1 MKNRFKKILVGFD
14 NSPSAKSAIEKAV
27 NISERFESQIEAVY
41 VVKDSKDSRKEEVAQ
56 FIQELKTRRNVL
68 IELVERHGR
77 VYKEISALEREIGAD
92 LIVVGTHGKDGWQ
105 PFWIGSNAFRI
116 VSASNCPVIT
126 IQEDTL
132 QTGGFSDILVPI
144 DDSTETRQKM
154 PYAAMIAE
162 AFNST
167 VHLYGVT
174 KSSSAESKQHVSTF
188 VKQCEKYLTERKI
201 KYSTSIEAGIKSL
214 PTSVIEHAKEVKA
227 GLIIIMTETEKT
239 GMIMGDY
246 AQDVINNAPVAVM
259 SIHSRDLMIAGSA
272 GY

>member
-27 NISERFESQIEAVY
+27 NISERFESQIQAVY
-41 VVKDSKDSRKEEVAQ
+41 VVKDSKDSRRDEVAQ
-56 FIQELKTRRNVL
+56 FISELKTRRNVT

-77 VYKEISALEREIGAD
+77 VYKEISTLEREIGAD

-116 VSASNCPVIT
+116 VSSSNCPVIT

-132 QTGGFSDILVPI
+132 RSGGFAEILVPI
-144 DDSTETRQKM
+144 DDSVETRQKM
-154 PYAAMIAE
+154 PYVAMMAE

-167 VHLYGVT
+167 VHLLGVT
-174 KSSSAESKQHVSTF
+174 RSKSSESRNHIETF
-188 VKQCEKYLTERKI
+188 IKQCEKYLAERKVPFTHQVHTGVNI
-201 KYSTSIEAGIKSL
+201 PQTVVEKS
-214 PTSVIEHAKEVKA
+214 KELKA
-227 GLIIIMTETEKT
+227 GLIIIMTETEKM

-259 SIHSRDLMIAGSA
+259 SIHSRDLMITGSA